1 MSDKKTPENDVENQT
16 SQEAEDTRV
25 VAEKD
30 GTQIR
35 HTPKDQVF
43 IFQPD
48 FSPTGAAPV
57 KTQTSSHETAVVE
70 PSTPSTEERLKSVD
84 LSRNDIDVQ
93 DTYGNYTVLARIDD
107 EFSDKGIDGGK
118 ISRLTVTEGEL
129 GNETILAHFADGEW
143 VKKPSTFLTKQ
154 AVEEAIERDNGEVPQ
169 KPEINQ
175 DFKKAHDPD
184 IDI

>member
-1 MSDKKTPENDVENQT
+1 MSDKKLPENESENQT
-16 SQEAEDTRV
+16 SREVEDTRV

-30 GTQIR
+30 GTPIEYDPDEQFV
-35 HTPKDQVF
+35 VF
-43 IFQPD
+43 NPE
-48 FSPTGAAPV
+48 FSPTGAVPV
-57 KTQTSSHETAVVE
+57 KTQTSSREVVE
-70 PSTPSTEERLKSVD
+70 PSTPSSEERLKSVD

-129 GNETILAHFADGEW
+129 GNETILAHFDDGEW
-143 VKKPSTFLTKQ
+143 VKKPSTLLTKQ

-169 KPEINQ
+169 IPKIGN
-175 DFKKAHDPD
+175 DFKKSHDPD